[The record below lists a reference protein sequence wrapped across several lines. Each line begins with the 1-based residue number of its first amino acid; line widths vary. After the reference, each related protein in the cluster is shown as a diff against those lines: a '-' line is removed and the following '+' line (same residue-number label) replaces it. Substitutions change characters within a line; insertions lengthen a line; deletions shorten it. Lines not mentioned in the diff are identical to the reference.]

1 MPMREIDVASLVP
14 LSGSGRGPWLLEG
27 AYVLKTTRE
36 GRCMSSVEDARVL
49 FDLYRTAR
57 DAGLAVPEA
66 YEVLRV
72 GQGFGVVLE
81 YVGGIGLSGHLSL
94 GLFSPTE
101 AGVEMGRVLRGMHT
115 VHAQVGR
122 DWNGVFGDYV
132 RALGR
137 KLPEGLETGLMRLFD
152 GLGDADSFLHGDP
165 DVSNVVVHDGCL
177 CFVDLESAG
186 FGNPLIE
193 LAIAYS
199 RLVLD
204 APEGDRRAQ
213 EMWAGL
219 LSGYYAED
227 ASVCDFDEA
236 RKAIAVLAEVEHCCK
251 RYGMAWSDPER
262 MSDAAK
268 ARLAVCAARLDGLLG

>member
-1 MPMREIDVASLVP
+1 MREIDVASLVP

-36 GRCMSSVEDARVL
+36 GRRLSSEEDAWVL
-49 FDLYRTAR
+49 FDLYRMAR
-57 DAGLAVPEA
+57 EEGLAVPEA
-66 YEVLRV
+66 YEVVRV

-81 YVGGIGLSGHLSL
+81 YVSGIGLSGHLSL

-101 AGVEMGRVLRGMHT
+101 AGIEMGRVLRGMHEVRT
-115 VHAQVGR
+115 QVGR
-122 DWNGVFGDYV
+122 DWNGVFGGYV

-137 KLPEGLETGLMRLFD
+137 KLPEGLEAGLMRLFD
-152 GLGDADSFLHGDP
+152 GLGDTNSFLHGDP
-165 DVSNVVVHDGCL
+165 DVSNIVVHDGHL
-177 CFVDLESAG
+177 CFVDLESVG

-193 LAIAYS
+193 LAIARS

-219 LSGYYAED
+219 LSGYFSGD
-227 ASVCDFDEA
+227 ASVCDSDEA
-236 RKAIAVLAEVEHCCK
+236 RKTIAVLAEVEHCCK
-251 RYGMAWSDPER
+251 RYGMAWSDSTC
-262 MSDAAK
+262 MSVAAK
-268 ARLAVCAARLDGLLG
+268 ERLVVCATRLGSLLG